1 MSLSLLS
8 NGPFLGARGPFPTPN
23 PSVGVVV
30 AVPVLSNAADGT
42 PTSDGATGSSV
53 DTTVGNGTLYW
64 AVLTNGG
71 TATDQQVKEGSGGDV
86 VGVAGSF
93 GAQSVS
99 GTGTQ
104 TIGDITGLA
113 SATDYEI
120 VFLQTNSIGSDS
132 AQATVAL
139 QTTA

>member
-1 MSLSLLS
+1 MSLNGLMDD
-8 NGPFLGARGPFPTPN
+8 GPFLGAQGPFPTPN

-30 AVPVLSNAADGT
+30 AVPALTNAADGT

-53 DTTVGNGTLYW
+53 DTDVGDGTLYW

-71 TATDQQVKEGSGGDV
+71 SATDAEIKAGTGGDIV
-86 VGVAGSF
+86 DSVAG
-93 GAQSVS
+93 AQGVS

-104 TIGDITGLA
+104 TIGDITGLEPE
-113 SATDYEI
+113 TDYEI

-139 QTTA
+139 LTTA

>member
-1 MSLSLLS
+1 MSLLAD
-8 NGPFLGARGPFPTPN
+8 GPFLGAHGPFPTPN

-30 AVPVLSNAADGT
+30 AVPALTNAADGT

-53 DTTVGNGTLYW
+53 DTDVGNGTLYW
-64 AVLTNGG
+64 VVVTDGG
-71 TATDQQVKEGSGGDV
+71 SATDSQIKAGSGGDIV
-86 VGVAGSF
+86 VAGS
-93 GAQSVS
+93 QSVS

-104 TIGDITGLA
+104 TIGDIEGLEA
-113 SATDYEI
+113 ATDYEI
-120 VFLQTNSIGSDS
+120 MFLQTNSLGSDS

>member
-1 MSLSLLS
+1 MNLAD
-8 NGPFLGARGPFPTPN
+8 GPFLGAHGPFPTPN

-30 AVPVLSNAADGT
+30 AVPALTNAADGT

-53 DTTVGNGTLYW
+53 DSDVGNGTLYW
-64 AVLTNGG
+64 AVLTDDGS
-71 TATDQQVKEGSGGDV
+71 ATDSQIKAGSGGDIV
-86 VGVAGSF
+86 VAGS
-93 GAQSVS
+93 QSVS

-104 TIGDITGLA
+104 TIGDIEGLEA
-113 SATDYEI
+113 ATDYEI
-120 VFLQTNSIGSDS
+120 VFLQTNSLGSDS

>member
-1 MSLSLLS
+1 MVAI
-8 NGPFLGARGPFPTPN
+8 GAIVGPN
-23 PSVGVVV
+23 PSVGVAV

-71 TATDQQVKEGSGGDV
+71 TATDQQIKEGTGSDV

-93 GAQSVS
+93 GSQSVS

-120 VFLQTNSIGSDS
+120 AFLQTNSIGSDS
-132 AQATVAL
+132 AQASVGL
-139 QTTA
+139 TTA